1 MRVNTYIAPE
11 TLAVPPGSTFFQGR
25 SFRFLAVLLCIS
37 CTSDPPS
44 PGVTTASAA
53 RVAASGS
60 SISPAVSASS
70 SSAPRAGGGR
80 GDGSGGGQRGKRFGD
95 AGVYADG
102 KPLGILRYFELP
114 PTLSVRPQKL
124 SDGREVPRYRIAEY
138 LESVGV
144 DLSKVKELH
153 LQGGRSRASIIPGSE
168 LRKYRNELL
177 FSFTRGDGGKAR
189 VEWPDAQIDVNTTI
203 DTIVAMSVYL
213 ELQPPRFDSK
223 ARAFTDEAGRRFEG
237 IPYTKPEESLRGTR
251 VYVDGKLTGSVKRK
265 RLPDSVLAQSY
276 TPQKPRFSI
285 DKYLAGSGVDTTK
298 IVGFAVVRGD
308 GLVARMDA
316 EEWKKTREKAEFS
329 LAPGSEGR
337 IIVHLPKAD
346 GSETALPASALLAFV
361 HKPPKRVLDATI
373 VEQEPGSEE
382 NQAEPE

>member
-1 MRVNTYIAPE
+1 MRANTYIAPE
-11 TLAVPPGSTFFQGR
+11 TQTDPPGSTFFQGR
-25 SFRFLAVLLCIS
+25 YFRFLPVLLCIS
-37 CTSDPPS
+37 CTPDPPS
-44 PGVTTASAA
+44 SAATTASAA
-53 RVAASGS
+53 SVAASGS
-60 SISPAVSASS
+60 SVFPAVSAVS
-70 SSAPRAGGGR
+70 SSAPRAAGGR
-80 GDGSGGGQRGKRFGD
+80 GDGRGGGQRGKRFGD

-114 PTLSVRPQKL
+114 PKLSVRPQKL

-144 DLSKVKELH
+144 DLAKVKELH

-189 VEWPDAQIDVNTTI
+189 VEWPDAKIDVNTTI

-213 ELQPPRFDSK
+213 ELQPPKFDSK
-223 ARAFTDEAGRRFEG
+223 ARAFTDEEGKRFEG

-251 VYVDGKLTGSVKRK
+251 VYVDGTLTGSVKRK
-265 RLPDSVLAQSY
+265 RLPDSVLADSY

-298 IVGFAVVRGD
+298 MVAFAVVRGD
-308 GLVARMDA
+308 GLVARLNA
-316 EEWKKTREKAEFS
+316 EEWKKAREKAEFS

-346 GSETALPASALLAFV
+346 GSETALPASALLAYV
-361 HKPPKRVLDATI
+361 QKPPKRVLDATI
-373 VEQEPGSEE
+373 AETEPGSEE

>member
-1 MRVNTYIAPE
+1 MRANTYIAPE
-11 TLAVPPGSTFFQGR
+11 SPADLPGSSFFQGR
-25 SFRFLAVLLCIS
+25 YFRFLPVLLCIS
-37 CTSDPPS
+37 CTPDPP
-44 PGVTTASAA
+44 PAGVTSASTAPL
-53 RVAASGS
+53 AASGS
-60 SISPAVSASS
+60 SVSPAVSASS
-70 SSAPRAGGGR
+70 DAPQPRAGGR

-144 DLSKVKELH
+144 DLAKVKELH

-189 VEWPDAQIDVNTTI
+189 VEWPDAAIDVNTTI
-203 DTIVAMSVYL
+203 DTIVSMSVYL
-213 ELQPPRFDSK
+213 ELQPPRFDTK
-223 ARAFTDEAGRRFEG
+223 RRAFLDETGKPFEA

-251 VYVDGKLTGSVKRK
+251 VYIDGKLTGSVKRK
-265 RLPDSVLAQSY
+265 RLPDSVLADSY

-298 IVGFAVVRGD
+298 LVGFAVVRGD
-308 GLVARMDA
+308 GLVARLDGEA
-316 EEWKKTREKAEFS
+316 WKKAREKAEFS

-337 IIVHLPKAD
+337 IIVHLPKPD
-346 GSETALPASALLAFV
+346 GSETALPASALLAYV
-361 HKPPKRVLDATI
+361 HKPPKRVLEGVI
-373 VEQEPGSEE
+373 VEEEPGSEE
-382 NQAEPE
+382 NQADPE